1 MYWNGKKEEVLENGI
16 SLEKREVENE
26 EKWGGEKKKEKWERM

>member
-1 MYWNGKKEEVLENGI
+1 MEKNGAHWKSEREEVLENGI

-26 EKWGGEKKKEKWERM
+26 EKWGELEKR